1 MARRAEVGVG
11 TVVLDAQGVVEAAQ
25 GGSVVRRHLEQANGR
40 GMRVIVSAITLA
52 EVLRGRPTDASI
64 HRILAK
70 IVQIPVTPE
79 RARRAGELLGAT
91 GLGGHT
97 HAIDAVVAATT
108 LEQERPV
115 VLLTSDPQDMKRL
128 TEQPEVDKR
137 DRIAI
142 FQV

>member
-1 MARRAEVGVG
+1 M
-11 TVVLDAQGVVEAAQ
+11 
-25 GGSVVRRHLEQANGR
+25 VRRHLEQANGR

-52 EVLRGRPTDASI
+52 EVLRGRPTDVSI

-79 RARRAGELLGAT
+79 RARRAGELLGAAR
-91 GLGGHT
+91 LDGHT

-115 VLLTSDPQDMKRL
+115 VLLTSDPEDMKRL
-128 TEQPEVDKR
+128 TEQPEVDQR